1 MAAPAL
7 RRGRNGKFTPASLRD
22 YFRYQISI
30 QARSE
35 RLRYSFSILE
45 QMLAADA
52 KEWTR
57 SQIKAAAEG
66 LRLGMDD
73 EVPQ

>member
-1 MAAPAL
+1 MAASDL
-7 RRGRNGKFTPASLRD
+7 RYGRNGKFTSASLRD
-22 YFRYQISI
+22 YFCGRV
-30 QARSE
+30 ATLAGADRSKYAFNV
-35 RLRYSFSILE
+35 LSS
-45 QMLAADA
+45 MLSADS
-52 KEWTR
+52 KVWTR